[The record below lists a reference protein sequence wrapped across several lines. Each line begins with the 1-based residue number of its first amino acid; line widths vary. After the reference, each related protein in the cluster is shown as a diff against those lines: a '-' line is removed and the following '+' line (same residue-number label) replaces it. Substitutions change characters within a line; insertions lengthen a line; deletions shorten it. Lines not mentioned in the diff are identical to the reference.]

1 MIEPFFKNRFLKI
14 VDVRKKKTV
23 EPTKKQK
30 NFVKQKV
37 AWTTPER
44 RINWQH
50 RVHRSHGLHRLTA
63 IVHDHLE
70 VSYESGEV
78 GKLTFE
84 KVFLKK

>member
-1 MIEPFFKNRFLKI
+1 MSEKRKLWNPPKNRRILLN
-14 VDVRKKKTV
+14 
-23 EPTKKQK
+23 K
-30 NFVKQKV
+30 NIGFGNLTAQKV

-44 RINWQH
+44 RINWQ
-50 RVHRSHGLHRLTA
+50 RRGHRSHGLHRLPA

-84 KVFLKK
+84 KVFLQK